1 MGGPLGRDPAERLL
15 SIQRYCSVHTKLILF
30 GVPQNLHRLP
40 DISVEFM
47 GQQLKP
53 VASCKDVGILLDS
66 GLTFNEHVASL
77 TSSLMSSLCQI
88 NRVKHLFPKNVLL
101 LVINALIFSKLFY
114 CSTVWSGTSKQ
125 NINKLQLVQNFAARI
140 LTGVKKYD
148 HVSPTLKELG
158 WLSIE
163 RLLQLRDVTMV
174 FKCDNDLAPIYLCN
188 KLSKRSEIHNYSTRH
203 RSDLNLGLCRTE
215 AAKRSFFY
223 RAVKH
228 FNDLTSDTRSA
239 NSVSIFKSLARRE
252 LLGK

>member
-1 MGGPLGRDPAERLL
+1 
-15 SIQRYCSVHTKLILF
+15 
-30 GVPQNLHRLP
+30 
-40 DISVEFM
+40 M

-88 NRVKHLFPKNVLL
+88 NRVKHLFPKNVIL
-101 LVINALIFSKLFY
+101 LVINALTFSKLFY

-140 LTGVKKYD
+140 LIGVKKYD
-148 HVSPTLKELG
+148 HVSSALKELG

-174 FKCDNDLAPIYLCN
+174 FKCFNNLAPIYLCN
-188 KLSKRSEIHNYSTRH
+188 KLSKRSEI
-203 RSDLNLGLCRTE
+203 LGLCRTD
-215 AAKRSFFY
+215 ATKRSFFY

-239 NSVSIFKSLARRE
+239 NSVSILKSLARRE

>member
-1 MGGPLGRDPAERLL
+1 M
-15 SIQRYCSVHTKLILF
+15 
-30 GVPQNLHRLP
+30 
-40 DISVEFM
+40 
-47 GQQLKP
+47 
-53 VASCKDVGILLDS
+53 
-66 GLTFNEHVASL
+66 
-77 TSSLMSSLCQI
+77 
-88 NRVKHLFPKNVLL
+88 
-101 LVINALIFSKLFY
+101 NALIFSKLFY

-125 NINKLQLVQNFAARI
+125 NINKSQLVQNFAVRI

-148 HVSPTLKELG
+148 HVSPALKELG

-163 RLLQLRDVTMV
+163 RLPQLRDVTIV
-174 FKCDNDLAPIYLCN
+174 FKCVNNLVPMYLCN
-188 KLSKRSEIHNYSTRH
+188 KLSKRSEIHKYSTRG
-203 RSDLNLGLCRTE
+203 DLNLGLCRTE